1 MSEQSLPHW
10 QLTSIYDSLDA
21 AEFASDKHSLAQGV
35 AAFERL
41 LDERGVRAGGAAG
54 SQAHT
59 TIEAVIERLLATL
72 RPLLTLNGYLNLRVS
87 VDATDDAAQAER
99 SALTSHSVRL
109 LTLRKRFTAWLAEV
123 DLDSA
128 ADASEVVA
136 AHRHFLEQER
146 VSASHL
152 LAPEAEAVAIALDD
166 TGGSA
171 WARLYNQLVSRRTI
185 RAKVL
190 DESGTEGEYGVA
202 ELRVLQA
209 HENEHVRRRAYQAEL
224 ELLGGDDV
232 VYAAAMNSIKG
243 QVDALARRR
252 GWDSALAEALF
263 DNGLTPQTLAA
274 MHQACEE
281 TFPAL
286 RDYLKAKAWHLGKPR
301 LAWYDLLAPLP
312 KARAP
317 RFTWEQAKAL
327 VEERFA
333 SYSDG
338 LAGFARRAFS
348 EGWVDVPPRK
358 GKRNGAF
365 CLPVPARSESR
376 VMLNFGGT
384 LGDAFTLAHELGH
397 AYHNDCKYRFG
408 RDVIQSITPSTLSET
423 ASIFCETIVLE
434 GLLERADDLE
444 RLAVLEHHLHQA
456 TQLVIDIHSRFLFE
470 KGVFERR
477 QERELSVSELNG
489 LMLEAQA
496 KTYGDGLADDQR
508 HPLMWAHK
516 GHYYSSGRSFYNSPY
531 TFGFLFGLGLFAE
544 YRKDE
549 AGFKDRYDE
558 LLASTGMHPAA
569 ELAGR
574 FGIDIEDVA
583 FWRGSLKVIAERVDR
598 FRELTEKVTA

>member
-21 AEFASDKHSLAQGV
+21 AEFASDKHNLAQGV

-209 HENEHVRRRAYQAEL
+209 H
-224 ELLGGDDV
+224 
-232 VYAAAMNSIKG
+232 
-243 QVDALARRR
+243 
-252 GWDSALAEALF
+252 
-263 DNGLTPQTLAA
+263 
-274 MHQACEE
+274 
-281 TFPAL
+281 
-286 RDYLKAKAWHLGKPR
+286 
-301 LAWYDLLAPLP
+301 
-312 KARAP
+312 
-317 RFTWEQAKAL
+317 
-327 VEERFA
+327 
-333 SYSDG
+333 
-338 LAGFARRAFS
+338 
-348 EGWVDVPPRK
+348 
-358 GKRNGAF
+358 
-365 CLPVPARSESR
+365 
-376 VMLNFGGT
+376 
-384 LGDAFTLAHELGH
+384 
-397 AYHNDCKYRFG
+397 
-408 RDVIQSITPSTLSET
+408 
-423 ASIFCETIVLE
+423 
-434 GLLERADDLE
+434 
-444 RLAVLEHHLHQA
+444 
-456 TQLVIDIHSRFLFE
+456 
-470 KGVFERR
+470 
-477 QERELSVSELNG
+477 
-489 LMLEAQA
+489 
-496 KTYGDGLADDQR
+496 
-508 HPLMWAHK
+508 
-516 GHYYSSGRSFYNSPY
+516 
-531 TFGFLFGLGLFAE
+531 
-544 YRKDE
+544 
-549 AGFKDRYDE
+549 
-558 LLASTGMHPAA
+558 
-569 ELAGR
+569 
-574 FGIDIEDVA
+574 
-583 FWRGSLKVIAERVDR
+583 
-598 FRELTEKVTA
+598 